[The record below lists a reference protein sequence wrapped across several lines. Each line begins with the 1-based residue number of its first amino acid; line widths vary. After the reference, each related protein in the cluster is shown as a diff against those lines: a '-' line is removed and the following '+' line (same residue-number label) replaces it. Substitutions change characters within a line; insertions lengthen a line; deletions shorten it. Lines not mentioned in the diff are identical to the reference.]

1 MASLLGAESV
11 SDSNGDSTGHL
22 QSMTIT
28 VTVIVVTV
36 ANIHGALTK
45 AGHSWGPH
53 GLVCHLHK
61 HPWWSWKGKLGL
73 REMT

>member
-1 MASLLGAESV
+1 
-11 SDSNGDSTGHL
+11 
-22 QSMTIT
+22 MTIT

-45 AGHSWGPH
+45 VGHSWGPH